1 MTELIASAEPGL
13 MRSSERPTYDRKAI
27 GLCLSGGGYRAT
39 LFHTG
44 VLLRL
49 NEFGLL
55 SKISRISSV
64 SGGSI
69 TSAILAMNWDQ
80 LGYSAPGDICPPDTM
95 HRALVEPVLKV
106 TSTTLDV
113 SGGLLGLLPWKSAG
127 NVLADK
133 YDDVLFGG
141 KLLSELTRAKPCP
154 KFIFNATNL
163 QTGGSFR
170 FTRDYVA
177 DSRALFSTDHG
188 ARLAE
193 AVAASSAFP
202 PVLSPL
208 RLDLRGRDVE
218 IPPWVEPDSPFAD
231 PELRKRPVLI
241 DGGVYDNLGLES
253 IWKNCG
259 VLIGS
264 YSGYNNKPQPSNF
277 NFDHLMTTIEIFLAS
292 SIDWRE
298 RTLIN
303 LFENVLADRLPE
315 RVGTYWT
322 AQTRIDDFDVHA
334 PWDPADPIFAA
345 ALASPTR
352 LKALKKTD
360 QTPVIQAGYAFAD
373 AGVRTWLMPEAPAAT
388 GAPMI

>member
-141 KLLSELTRAKPCP
+141 KLLSELTRAKPP
-154 KFIFNATNL
+154 
-163 QTGGSFR
+163 
-170 FTRDYVA
+170 
-177 DSRALFSTDHG
+177 
-188 ARLAE
+188 
-193 AVAASSAFP
+193 
-202 PVLSPL
+202 LSPL
-208 RLDLRGRDVE
+208 SSWAPALARQLDGVAEEPGR
-218 IPPWVEPDSPFAD
+218 A
-231 PELRKRPVLI
+231 
-241 DGGVYDNLGLES
+241 N
-253 IWKNCG
+253 
-259 VLIGS
+259 
-264 YSGYNNKPQPSNF
+264 
-277 NFDHLMTTIEIFLAS
+277 
-292 SIDWRE
+292 
-298 RTLIN
+298 
-303 LFENVLADRLPE
+303 
-315 RVGTYWT
+315 
-322 AQTRIDDFDVHA
+322 
-334 PWDPADPIFAA
+334 PADGQGALSFSIFTPTVHSHPFT
-345 ALASPTR
+345 LTR
-352 LKALKKTD
+352 LLSRCSPGTA
-360 QTPVIQAGYAFAD
+360 
-373 AGVRTWLMPEAPAAT
+373 
-388 GAPMI
+388 